1 MNVVQWFAEPL
12 REPCALGEIVAG
24 QEEGKKGEKATG
36 GEKIAEFRYEAAQ
49 QSQRDGTGKDRPPA
63 PTGHLIQQ
71 RDEKPIKENGL

>member
-1 MNVVQWFAEPL
+1 MWSSGLPSHFGNHVLW
-12 REPCALGEIVAG
+12 AG